1 MDENKIGM
9 VDFEKFNKILR
20 VEAPSQIPRTE
31 DLVED
36 SFIWQENICNLITN
50 WVKKNKLTPI
60 EAFRSFDQDFDGLIS
75 KSDMAISIQKFLK
88 VRPEEILNS
97 RMDRLF
103 RILSF
108 YKTEQIQPSDFERL
122 VNDVSP
128 YVNAATAQTKSIF
141 MNSMGGGL
149 NTSSTYDWKL
159 AAIQQIG
166 LKISKVYDSLEDSFF
181 DASGETDKVDLVKFN
196 AFVDKHDALRG
207 FNLTDMLK
215 QKLFAE
221 VDPHKKT
228 FLSIKDWI
236 NAFQTFTQDDH
247 LMVELKNFLQ
257 VQFANSESAFF
268 FF

>member
-1 MDENKIGM
+1 MK
-9 VDFEKFNKILR
+9 
-20 VEAPSQIPRTE
+20 
-31 DLVED
+31 
-36 SFIWQENICNLITN
+36 
-50 WVKKNKLTPI
+50 
-60 EAFRSFDQDFDGLIS
+60 
-75 KSDMAISIQKFLK
+75 
-88 VRPEEILNS
+88 
-97 RMDRLF
+97 
-103 RILSF
+103 
-108 YKTEQIQPSDFERL
+108 
-122 VNDVSP
+122 
-128 YVNAATAQTKSIF
+128 
-141 MNSMGGGL
+141 SMGGGL
-149 NTSSTYDWKL
+149 NASSTYDWKL

-215 QKLFAE
+215 QKLFSE

-236 NAFQTFTQDDH
+236 NAFQTFTQEDH

>member
-20 VEAPSQIPRTE
+20 VEAPSQIPRAE

-36 SFIWQENICNLITN
+36 SFHWQENVCSLITG

-75 KSDMAISIQKFLK
+75 KSDMAISIQKYLK

-128 YVNAATAQTKSIF
+128 YVNAATA
-141 MNSMGGGL
+141 
-149 NTSSTYDWKL
+149 
-159 AAIQQIG
+159 
-166 LKISKVYDSLEDSFF
+166 
-181 DASGETDKVDLVKFN
+181 
-196 AFVDKHDALRG
+196 
-207 FNLTDMLK
+207 
-215 QKLFAE
+215 
-221 VDPHKKT
+221 
-228 FLSIKDWI
+228 
-236 NAFQTFTQDDH
+236 
-247 LMVELKNFLQ
+247 
-257 VQFANSESAFF
+257 
-268 FF
+268 

>member
-1 MDENKIGM
+1 M
-9 VDFEKFNKILR
+9 
-20 VEAPSQIPRTE
+20 
-31 DLVED
+31 
-36 SFIWQENICNLITN
+36 
-50 WVKKNKLTPI
+50 
-60 EAFRSFDQDFDGLIS
+60 
-75 KSDMAISIQKFLK
+75 
-88 VRPEEILNS
+88 
-97 RMDRLF
+97 
-103 RILSF
+103 
-108 YKTEQIQPSDFERL
+108 
-122 VNDVSP
+122 
-128 YVNAATAQTKSIF
+128 
-141 MNSMGGGL
+141 
-149 NTSSTYDWKL
+149 
-159 AAIQQIG
+159 
-166 LKISKVYDSLEDSFF
+166 KISKVYDSLEDSFF